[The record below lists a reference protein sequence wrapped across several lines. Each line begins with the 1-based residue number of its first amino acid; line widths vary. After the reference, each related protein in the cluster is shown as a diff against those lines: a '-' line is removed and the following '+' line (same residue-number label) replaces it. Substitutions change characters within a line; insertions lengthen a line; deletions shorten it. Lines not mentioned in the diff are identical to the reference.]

1 MLRRFGWQTGVEVS
15 FNHYGDRGRVDVLAF
30 HPALAV
36 LLVVEVKS
44 AIGNTQDTVGRLDV
58 KARLGGVLA
67 DGAGWPVPTTV
78 VPALGVGDSR
88 TARRIVAEHDAVFAR
103 YASRGRQARA
113 WLRRPSRPAP
123 TGLLWFA
130 NLPNAHGTGVTRRGR
145 VRTVKKP
152 G

>member
-1 MLRRFGWQTGVEVS
+1 MLRAFGWQTAVEVS

-36 LLVVEVKS
+36 LLVAEVKS

-67 DGAGWPVPTTV
+67 EAAGWPMPTTV
-78 VPALGVGDSR
+78 VPALVVGDSR

-103 YASRGRQARA
+103 FETRGRQALA
-113 WLRRPSRPAP
+113 WVRRPSRPAP

-130 NLPNAHGTGVTRRGR
+130 NLPDAHGLGVTRRGR
-145 VRTVKKP
+145 VRIVQKP